1 MTPSTWLTL
10 IAFFYFIAPGLLYD
24 RLTAHKTAKRRES
37 AFTEVSRVALVSTL
51 CSAGGFLLIWGFAG
65 ICAWQDW
72 KLLPDPSAMIK
83 QGSVYFADNFL
94 KVLITAAVL
103 FVLSL
108 AISYGAVLLIHRN
121 TEGDIDF
128 QSAWRRVML
137 LDRPEPKKTTI
148 TFARVT
154 MKDGSV
160 WDGHVAYFS
169 PDMEFAD
176 REIVLTKPLRFKAK
190 PETSPAP
197 GSAPSTPS
205 LQLLPAAHMFTVLK
219 DADIASL
226 VIRYERPDPAPAPAP
241 SAAPAASS
249 PATAGP
255 APTATP

>member
-128 QSAWRRVML
+128 QSAPGGGSCCWTARSRKDDHHVRARHHEGRL
-137 LDRPEPKKTTI
+137 GLGRP
-148 TFARVT
+148 R
-154 MKDGSV
+154 G
-160 WDGHVAYFS
+160 
-169 PDMEFAD
+169 
-176 REIVLTKPLRFKAK
+176 L
-190 PETSPAP
+190 
-197 GSAPSTPS
+197 
-205 LQLLPAAHMFTVLK
+205 LLPRHGV
-219 DADIASL
+219 
-226 VIRYERPDPAPAPAP
+226 RRP
-241 SAAPAASS
+241 
-249 PATAGP
+249 
-255 APTATP
+255 